1 MNGGKNE
8 SSSKK
13 QRDPELPPTF
23 YDSVDDS
30 MKTINLTKLKAL
42 VITRYKAL
50 KEIYKET
57 ETKNKD
63 KSKNNVKITNMIKDF
78 DWDPKNEL
86 INDISSHF
94 ILALIM
100 CRSDSEIQW
109 FIRQE
114 AKLFKF
120 RIDQGKYSM
129 YKILSKLGINL
140 KQYNSKENK
149 DVDINK
155 INFRNI
161 KNEVTNIYYCRF
173 EDAYTLV
180 PTHDFYLHKGFIYIP
195 ENDLPLLFRL
205 VFESKLEQTIN
216 KIKTRSN
223 KLKENLRIRDIINN
237 FDRQKQYLLNQETK
251 NLRKTMPVD
260 QKLRI
265 MEDVDKLSEKA
276 FPLCMLLIE
285 RHLNEKSHLTHFGR
299 LQYTLFLKG
308 AGLPVDQTL
317 KFFQEKY
324 SKLTPI
330 DKFEKEY
337 AYGIRHAYGL
347 EGKRLDYAPFS
358 CERILK
364 FNTPIGKECHGC
376 PFQTYSVENL
386 RKILSTCHLEAT
398 QIEEILNKKK
408 TNEFQLACSLM
419 FQAKYPFI
427 FGTGVGVHPNSY
439 FASVMKGLKEMK
451 NKQKNEQKEDEKMDE
466 ENFASDI
473 KKENAKEKDNENKM
487 DIDP

>member
-155 INFRNI
+155 IN
-161 KNEVTNIYYCRF
+161 
-173 EDAYTLV
+173 
-180 PTHDFYLHKGFIYIP
+180 
-195 ENDLPLLFRL
+195 
-205 VFESKLEQTIN
+205 
-216 KIKTRSN
+216 
-223 KLKENLRIRDIINN
+223 
-237 FDRQKQYLLNQETK
+237 
-251 NLRKTMPVD
+251 
-260 QKLRI
+260 
-265 MEDVDKLSEKA
+265 
-276 FPLCMLLIE
+276 
-285 RHLNEKSHLTHFGR
+285 
-299 LQYTLFLKG
+299 
-308 AGLPVDQTL
+308 
-317 KFFQEKY
+317 
-324 SKLTPI
+324 
-330 DKFEKEY
+330 
-337 AYGIRHAYGL
+337 
-347 EGKRLDYAPFS
+347 
-358 CERILK
+358 
-364 FNTPIGKECHGC
+364 
-376 PFQTYSVENL
+376 
-386 RKILSTCHLEAT
+386 
-398 QIEEILNKKK
+398 
-408 TNEFQLACSLM
+408 
-419 FQAKYPFI
+419 
-427 FGTGVGVHPNSY
+427 
-439 FASVMKGLKEMK
+439 
-451 NKQKNEQKEDEKMDE
+451 
-466 ENFASDI
+466 
-473 KKENAKEKDNENKM
+473 
-487 DIDP
+487 